1 MGTLK
6 TTGVYVAEDNVYPNS
21 VVVVPTAVPAFI
33 GYTERV
39 AKGNE
44 SLLNKPIRINS
55 MDEFHAYFGGASI
68 PMFTLVEINDVQEAF
83 LKCRDRQFV
92 VKQTGIPFILYY
104 QMLMFF
110 GNGGGPCYI
119 VSIGDYTVDKLDI
132 NAFKDGI
139 DALLK
144 EEEPTMILCP
154 DAVKITD
161 KDLYYNLQQAM
172 LNHCG
177 HQMRNRIAIL
187 DVFEGYRD
195 RKDPSGDVIDEFRN
209 KIGNSYLN
217 YGVVYYPWIN
227 TSVVAESDLSLLN
240 IDAETLK
247 IVLEEELNSLDSQG
261 RKINKKLVDKV
272 NKQMNATKR
281 STLHTMLMKNSL
293 IYRDILKEMGQI
305 LNLLPPSVAMAGIY
319 TMVDNT
325 SGVWKAPANV
335 VINQVVSPAV
345 DISSEDQTDLNA
357 PLIGKAINAIR
368 WFEGEGIKVW
378 GACTLDGNS
387 LDWRYINT
395 CRTMIMLEQSIKN
408 ALHAYACE
416 PNDAQTWL
424 IVRCM
429 IESFLT
435 GIWKCGG
442 LAGTA
447 PSEAFKVHV
456 GLGNTMTRDDI
467 LAGILRIRILVAI
480 TRPSE
485 FIEIAFQYQIQEG

>member
-1 MGTLK
+1 MGTMK

-21 VVVVPTAVPAFI
+21 VVAVPTAVPAFI

-44 SLLNKPIRINS
+44 SLLKKPIRINS
-55 MDEFHAYFGGASI
+55 MDEFRSYFGGASI
-68 PMFTLVEINDVQEAF
+68 PMFILVETNNAQEPF
-83 LKCRDRQFV
+83 LKCGDRQFV

-104 QMLMFF
+104 QMQMFF

-119 VSIGDYTVDKLDI
+119 VSIGDYSVDRFDV

-139 DALLK
+139 DVLLK
-144 EEEPTMILCP
+144 EQEPTMILCP
-154 DAVKITD
+154 DAVKMTD
-161 KDLYYNLQQAM
+161 KDSYYNLQQAM

-177 HQMRNRIAIL
+177 HQTRNRIAIL
-187 DVFEGYRD
+187 DVFEGYKD

-209 KIGNSYLN
+209 KIGDSYLN
-217 YGVVYYPWIN
+217 YGAAYYPWVN
-227 TSVVAESDLSLLN
+227 TSVVVESDLSLLN
-240 IDAETLK
+240 IDAGTLK
-247 IVLEEELNSLDSQG
+247 TVLEEELNSLDTQG
-261 RKINKKLVDKV
+261 RKINKKLVDKIG
-272 NKQMNATKR
+272 KQMNVAKR
-281 STLHTMLMKNSL
+281 STLHTMLMENSL
-293 IYRDILKEMGQI
+293 IYRDILKEMRQI

-319 TMVDNT
+319 TVVDNT
-325 SGVWKAPANV
+325 RGVWKAPANV
-335 VINQVVSPAV
+335 AINQVVSPSI
-345 DISSEDQTDLNA
+345 DISLEDQADLNA
-357 PLIGKAINAIR
+357 PLSGKAINAIR
-368 WFEGEGIKVW
+368 SFVGEGVKVW
-378 GACTLDGNS
+378 GARTLDANS
-387 LDWRYINT
+387 LNWRYINT

-408 ALHAYACE
+408 ALHAYADE

-442 LAGTA
+442 LAGAA
-447 PSEAFKVHV
+447 PNEAFKVHV
-456 GLGNTMTRDDI
+456 GLGDTMTTDDI

-480 TRPSE
+480 TKPSE